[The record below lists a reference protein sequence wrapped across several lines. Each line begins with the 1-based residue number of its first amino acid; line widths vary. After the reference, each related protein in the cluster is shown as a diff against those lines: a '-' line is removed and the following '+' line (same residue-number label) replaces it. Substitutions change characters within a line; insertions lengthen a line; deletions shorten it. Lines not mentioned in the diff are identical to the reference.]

1 MILPLATERL
11 RPSADR
17 PDGLAMGLIG
27 HLSLARGFR
36 GGERQAQL
44 LIQELAARGV
54 HQRLIA
60 RAGEPLAAR
69 ASAIDQLDVCETA
82 GSLLAAARAC
92 RGCALVHVHDGRSV
106 HAAALARALYGV
118 PYVITR
124 RVDNP
129 IRNNLLTRRAY
140 RGAAAIA
147 VLSGAIDAQVK
158 ALDAALVCQ
167 RIPDATSP
175 HRCDEHGLERLRE
188 RYAGRFVVGHIG
200 ALDHSHKGQRDI
212 FAAAQELA
220 ATHPAVTFVLLGSGV
235 DGAAFRALAAQQSN
249 VELAGQV
256 DNVGDYLVLFDA
268 FVFPSLHEGMGST
281 LLDAMA
287 FALPIVATSVGG
299 IVDLIRDGQNGILIE
314 PSRPDAL
321 RDAVARL
328 HDDPALARRLG
339 DAGRRVAQDHS
350 PGVMADRYLDLYRT
364 VFDNQMATTQ
374 A

>member
-1 MILPLATERL
+1 
-11 RPSADR
+11 
-17 PDGLAMGLIG
+17 
-27 HLSLARGFR
+27 
-36 GGERQAQL
+36 
-44 LIQELAARGV
+44 
-54 HQRLIA
+54 
-60 RAGEPLAAR
+60 
-69 ASAIDQLDVCETA
+69 
-82 GSLLAAARAC
+82 
-92 RGCALVHVHDGRSV
+92 
-106 HAAALARALYGV
+106 
-118 PYVITR
+118 
-124 RVDNP
+124 
-129 IRNNLLTRRAY
+129 
-140 RGAAAIA
+140 
-147 VLSGAIDAQVK
+147 
-158 ALDAALVCQ
+158 
-167 RIPDATSP
+167 
-175 HRCDEHGLERLRE
+175 
-188 RYAGRFVVGHIG
+188 
-200 ALDHSHKGQRDI
+200 
-212 FAAAQELA
+212 
-220 ATHPAVTFVLLGSGV
+220 LLGSGV
-235 DGAAFRALAAQQSN
+235 DEAAFRALAAQQSN